1 MTDHQQPVLHT
12 NTALKQ
18 FEARVDGDVVF
29 AATTAAPVKA
39 FITANGGVI
48 EEPKA
53 QSRTAAR
60 RMEQA
65 GRVQGGVGFSRSGR
79 RQ

>member
-1 MTDHQQPVLHT
+1 MTDHQQPVFHT

-39 FITANGGVI
+39 FVLEHGGTV
-48 EEPKA
+48 ETPKP
-53 QSRTAAR
+53 QSRSTAR

-65 GRVQGGVGFSRSGR
+65 SRVQGGVGFSRSGR
-79 RQ
+79 H